1 MHREKHIG
9 FGTKFSVLGVLH
21 SIPRREGGLAVLCR
35 TEYLRETAGKF
46 SPLNFLFLSLKFLS
60 QCMYRGQGRRDPVD
74 HRSKQSF
81 HPTGN
86 PRLGRGALE
95 CNHIVSILQLV
106 AFTDAQTM
114 DRKDYV
120 TEFIEK
126 VHV

>member
-1 MHREKHIG
+1 M
-9 FGTKFSVLGVLH
+9 
-21 SIPRREGGLAVLCR
+21 
-35 TEYLRETAGKF
+35 
-46 SPLNFLFLSLKFLS
+46 
-60 QCMYRGQGRRDPVD
+60 D

-81 HPTGN
+81 HPAGN

-95 CNHIVSILQLV
+95 YNHIVSILQLV